1 LDSHFEMPEAINEG
15 SNVDVGIAANN
26 IRRKDEVRVIV
37 HTIPALMNVLQK
49 SKKAVGSHFD
59 SVCVN

>member
-1 LDSHFEMPEAINEG
+1 MPEAINEG

-49 SKKAVGSHFD
+49 SKKAVGSRFD